1 MVKSLRKKNKMTIEK
16 ELNKVFENISLIQTS
31 QSEVKF
37 PVEDLGDF
45 ADYLSDYLSDYIP
58 NHVDWL
64 KKGNEKL
71 ANSITQDKKIDREA
85 ISQLIVGVRNLAL
98 DFEEL
103 CDILLRLSDEI
114 DRSSL

>member
-1 MVKSLRKKNKMTIEK
+1 MTIEK

-45 ADYLSDYLSDYIP
+45 ADYLSDYIP

-64 KKGNEKL
+64 KKGNEKV

-103 CDILLRLSDEI
+103 CDMLLKISDEI
-114 DRSSL
+114 DPSGS

>member
-1 MVKSLRKKNKMTIEK
+1 MTIEK
-16 ELNKVFENISLIQTS
+16 ELNKVLENISLIQTS
-31 QSEVKF
+31 QSELKF
-37 PVEDLGDF
+37 PVDDLGDF
-45 ADYLSDYLSDYIP
+45 SDYLSDYIP

-71 ANSITQDKKIDREA
+71 ANSIKHDKKIDREA

-103 CDILLRLSDEI
+103 CDILFRLSDEI
-114 DRSSL
+114 DRESLN

>member
-1 MVKSLRKKNKMTIEK
+1 MTIEK
-16 ELNKVFENISLIQTS
+16 ELNKVLENISLIQTS
-31 QSEVKF
+31 QSELKF
-37 PVEDLGDF
+37 PVDDLGDF
-45 ADYLSDYLSDYIP
+45 SDYLSDYIP

-71 ANSITQDKKIDREA
+71 ANSIKQDKKIDREA

-103 CDILLRLSDEI
+103 CDILFRLSDEI
-114 DRSSL
+114 DRETLN

>member
-1 MVKSLRKKNKMTIEK
+1 MTIEK
-16 ELNKVFENISLIQTS
+16 ELNKVLENISLIQTS
-31 QSEVKF
+31 QAELKF
-37 PVEDLGDF
+37 PVDDLDDF
-45 ADYLSDYLSDYIP
+45 SDYLSDYIP

-71 ANSITQDKKIDREA
+71 ANSIKQDKKIDREA

-103 CDILLRLSDEI
+103 CDILFRLSDEI
-114 DRSSL
+114 DRESLN

>member
-37 PVEDLGDF
+37 PVEDLGD
-45 ADYLSDYLSDYIP
+45 LSDYIP

-71 ANSITQDKKIDREA
+71 ANSITQNKKIDREA
-85 ISQLIVGVRNLAL
+85 ISQLIVGVGNLAL

-114 DRSSL
+114 DRSSS

>member
-37 PVEDLGDF
+37 PVDDLGDF
-45 ADYLSDYLSDYIP
+45 ADYLSDYIP

-71 ANSITQDKKIDREA
+71 ANSITQNKKIDREA
-85 ISQLIVGVRNLAL
+85 ISQLIVGVGNLAL

-114 DRSSL
+114 DRSSS

>member
-1 MVKSLRKKNKMTIEK
+1 MTIEK
-16 ELNKVFENISLIQTS
+16 ELNKVLENISLIQTS
-31 QSEVKF
+31 HSELKF
-37 PVEDLGDF
+37 PVDDLGDF
-45 ADYLSDYLSDYIP
+45 SDYLSDYIP

-71 ANSITQDKKIDREA
+71 ANSIKQDKKIDREA

-103 CDILLRLSDEI
+103 CDILFRLSDEI
-114 DRSSL
+114 DRESLN

>member
-1 MVKSLRKKNKMTIEK
+1 MTIEK
-16 ELNKVFENISLIQTS
+16 ELKKVLENISLIQTS

-37 PVEDLGDF
+37 PVDDLGDF
-45 ADYLSDYLSDYIP
+45 SDYLSDYIP

-71 ANSITQDKKIDREA
+71 ANSIKQDKKIDREA

-103 CDILLRLSDEI
+103 CDILFRLSDEI
-114 DRSSL
+114 DRESLN

>member
-1 MVKSLRKKNKMTIEK
+1 MTIEK
-16 ELNKVFENISLIQTS
+16 ELNKVLENISLIKTS

-37 PVEDLGDF
+37 LVDDLDDF
-45 ADYLSDYLSDYIP
+45 ADYISDYIP
-58 NHVDWL
+58 NHVDCL

-85 ISQLIVGVRNLAL
+85 ISKLIVGVCNLAL

-103 CDILLRLSDEI
+103 CDILLKISDQI
-114 DRSSL
+114 DRSSSL

>member
-1 MVKSLRKKNKMTIEK
+1 MTIEK

-45 ADYLSDYLSDYIP
+45 ADYLSDYIP
-58 NHVDWL
+58 NHVDWI

-71 ANSITQDKKIDREA
+71 ANSIIQGKKIDREA
-85 ISQLIVGVRNLAL
+85 FSQLIVGVRNLAL

-103 CDILLRLSDEI
+103 CDMLLKISDEI
-114 DRSSL
+114 DPSGS